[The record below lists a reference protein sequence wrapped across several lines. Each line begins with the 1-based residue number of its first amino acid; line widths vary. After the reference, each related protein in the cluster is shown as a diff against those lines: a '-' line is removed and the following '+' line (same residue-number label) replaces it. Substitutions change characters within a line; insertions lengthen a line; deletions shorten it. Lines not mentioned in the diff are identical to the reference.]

1 LGKLFSFTW
10 TFIIK
15 LSIFPKFFVQNRH
28 FNLVILPISL
38 ILDHKFYIQI
48 GKTMRK
54 SRTLKPFSS
63 LSKSGK
69 RASALAIRRSAQP
82 QAILM
87 AARQIAKRQGNHD
100 KAFLMWEMDKDP
112 LLSSQLRQLFNFKMS
127 KLSAPEALCF
137 ILQNNVSRSSYKGFR
152 ELVKEH
158 GANLLPSWDLIQVN
172 IKSK

>member
-1 LGKLFSFTW
+1 M
-10 TFIIK
+10 
-15 LSIFPKFFVQNRH
+15 
-28 FNLVILPISL
+28 ILNPLILNPIS
-38 ILDHKFYIQI
+38 KYAER
-48 GKTMRK
+48 KTTRK

-69 RASALAIRRSAQP
+69 RAAALAIRRSAQP
-82 QAILM
+82 EAILM
-87 AARQIAKRQGNHD
+87 AAWQIAQRQGHPD
-100 KAFLMWEMDKDP
+100 KAFLIKQMEKDP
-112 LLSSQLRQLFNFKMS
+112 LLSPQLKKLFNFKLS

-137 ILQNNVSRSSYKGFR
+137 ILQNNVSRSSYRGFR